1 MLNSNELFEYYLKRK
16 DFMILILP
24 LKKVETL
31 QNITDKFRNRVGKE
45 GKVFQSLL
53 NLTKLEGS

>member
-31 QNITDKFRNRVGKE
+31 QKNN
-45 GKVFQSLL
+45 
-53 NLTKLEGS
+53 